1 MLRRLAAVGVV
12 VGLLGCNEECV
23 DAFDCAK
30 VSSKIPLTCDDG
42 RCVAKTTLPMF
53 PSFTGMDAGRRDGG
67 VDAGTLDGG
76 QPVLPL
82 RPGDYTARLSGGQL
96 VPPLTTTAAGSA
108 QATLAVDDAG
118 VATLAWSA
126 TVMNAT
132 PISATLRFD
141 APAGR
146 IGTGSLVV
154 SDGGSL
160 SGTVVLSRQ
169 QAAAVSTN
177 RAALVI
183 ATTDAPTGGL
193 QGQLAPRGAVVGFTQ
208 LVRTSTGQYGG
219 GGQVVI
225 ELTGTPP
232 NVFPTAGAYD
242 FEWPESGRV
251 VSAALVQ
258 GAASTPLLSLELEA
272 SRTRASGTFE
282 PLPLLLMIRDGGL
295 FVTGTGVDG
304 GEIFR
309 GDLSLSL
316 R

>member
-1 MLRRLAAVGVV
+1 MVRRLVAFGVV

-23 DAFDCAK
+23 DEFDCVK
-30 VSSKIPLTCDDG
+30 VSGRVALTCDDG
-42 RCVAKTTLPMF
+42 RCVAKTTLPMI

-67 VDAGTLDGG
+67 VDGGPGDGG
-76 QPVLPL
+76 APSLPL
-82 RPGDYTARLSGGQL
+82 RPGDYAARLSGGQL

-108 QATLAVDDAG
+108 QATLLVDDAG
-118 VATLAWSA
+118 VVTLAWSA

-132 PISATLRFD
+132 AISASLSFD

-146 IGTGSLVV
+146 AGV
-154 SDGGSL
+154 SEVRVWDGGTLAGSVTL
-160 SGTVVLSRQ
+160 TRA

-177 RAALVI
+177 RASLVI
-183 ATTDAPTGGL
+183 GTSENPAGGL
-193 QGQLAPRGAVVGFTQ
+193 KGQLAPRGALVGFTQ
-208 LVRTSTGQYGG
+208 LVRASTGQYGG
-219 GGQVVI
+219 GGQLVL
-225 ELTGTPP
+225 EFSGM
-232 NVFPTAGAYD
+232 FPTAGSYD

-251 VSAALVQ
+251 TSAALVQ
-258 GAASTPLLSLELEA
+258 GAANTPLLPLELNA
-272 SRTRASGTFE
+272 SRTGAAGTFE